1 MRILLI
7 EDCLDLAD
15 AIATKLRRDGHQV
28 IHVADGKAGEE
39 HAASEG
45 FSVIVLD
52 INLPI
57 RNGFDVLS
65 SIRGKGITTPVLVM
79 TARNQVADKVSLL
92 DLGADDYVIK
102 PCDLSEMSARVRAL
116 VRRSHGMAQ
125 GELVLGDL
133 RIDMGQRCATLNG
146 QPLVL
151 GRREYD
157 MLEAL
162 ATSRGK
168 PVNKEHLVVKLFG
181 HDDVGSPNAVELLVS
196 RLRRK
201 LKSSTIEIGTQ
212 RGVGYWLR
220 HRPDS

>member
-28 IHVADGKAGEE
+28 IHVTDGKGGEE

-57 RNGFDVLS
+57 RDGFEVLS
-65 SIRGKGITTPVLVM
+65 SIRRQRITTPVLVM

-102 PCDLSEMSARVRAL
+102 PCDLSEISARVRAL
-116 VRRSHGMAQ
+116 VRRSHGVAQ
-125 GELVLGDL
+125 DELVLGEL
-133 RIDMGQRCATLNG
+133 SIDMAQRCVTLHG
-146 QPLVL
+146 QPLGL

-162 ATSRGK
+162 ATSKGK
-168 PVNKEHLVVKLFG
+168 PVNKEHLVLKLFG
-181 HDDVGSPNAVELLVS
+181 YDDTGSLNAVELLVS

-201 LKSSTIEIGTQ
+201 LKHSGVEIGTQ

-220 HRPDS
+220 HN